1 MRIAGLLQDAGV
13 PPGVVT
19 VVPTADPAS
28 WFDAVADHSAVPRRR
43 PVTSVLETTS
53 FIGGTWTTRSATE
66 PIHVT
71 SPASGA
77 AIGTAWTATA
87 EDIDHAVA
95 AARRGQVTLEAMTGH
110 ERAALLHRAGDLMG
124 RRIDELAGAITLEQG
139 KPVHESR
146 EEVEETI
153 GNLRMAAEDVKRF
166 DSAVIPAE
174 ARGKSVLTF
183 HRANGVFAVI
193 TPWNFPLMIPSELV
207 APALATGNSVV
218 LKPSEHTPLIAGRL
232 VEILAEAGFPSG
244 SVNLV
249 NGGRTTGER
258 LVTHPGVDAI
268 AFVGS
273 HPTADTIVRAAG
285 LKRTL
290 IEASGNGPLIVLD
303 DADVPRA
310 AAAAV
315 AGATFLAGQVCVA
328 TERVL
333 VEASIHDE
341 FVRAVLAAAKDVVLG
356 DPSVDGTTMGPLNN
370 ETTAAR
376 MDRHLADARAR
387 GAKVLLGGGRASG
400 FPTDL
405 YYELTVVDA
414 VSSEMMLFREES
426 FGPVVPITAFR
437 TDDEAIAMANDSH
450 LGLQAAVF
458 TSSLPRAFRFM
469 HEIRAGNIQINES
482 TGYWEGRPPFGGA
495 AGTQSGWGRL
505 QLGDF
510 TDLRTVTVDWNPT
523 GG

>member
-1 MRIAGLLQDAGV
+1 MNLVR
-13 PPGVVT
+13 
-19 VVPTADPAS
+19 
-28 WFDAVADHSAVPRRR
+28 
-43 PVTSVLETTS
+43 ETTS
-53 FIGGTWTTRSATE
+53 FIDGSWTTGGVTE

-71 SPASGA
+71 SPVSGA
-77 AIGTAWTATA
+77 SIGTAWTGTVD
-87 EDIDHAVA
+87 DIDHAVA
-95 AARRGQVTLEAMTGH
+95 VARRGQVALEAMTVH
-110 ERAALLHRAGDLMG
+110 ERAALLHRAADLLEP
-124 RRIDELAGAITLEQG
+124 RVAALAAELVLEQG
-139 KPVHESR
+139 KPVHEAR

-166 DSAVIPAE
+166 DAAVIPAE
-174 ARGKSVLTF
+174 ARGKTVLTL
-183 HRANGVFAVI
+183 HRANGVFAII

-207 APALATGNSVV
+207 APALATGNAVII
-218 LKPSEHTPLIAGRL
+218 KPSEHTPLIAGRL
-232 VEILAEAGFPSG
+232 VDVLAEAGAPPG
-244 SVNLV
+244 SVSLV
-249 NGGRTTGER
+249 NGGRSTGER

-273 HPTADTIVRAAG
+273 HTTGEAIVRAAG

-303 DADVPRA
+303 DADVAR
-310 AAAAV
+310 AAV
-315 AGATFLAGQVCVA
+315 AAVEGAAFLAGQVCVA

-333 VEASIHDE
+333 VDRSIHDE
-341 FVRAVLAAAKDVVLG
+341 FVEAVLTAANEVVLG
-356 DPSVDGTTMGPLNN
+356 DPSVDATTMGPLNN
-370 ETTAAR
+370 EMTAAR

-387 GAKVLLGGGRASG
+387 GANVLLGGGRAAG

-405 YYELTVVDA
+405 YYEMTVVDA
-414 VSSEMMLFREES
+414 VSPEMLLFREES
-426 FGPVVPITAFR
+426 FGPVVPITTFR
-437 TDDEAIAMANDSH
+437 TDDEAITMANDSH

-510 TDLRTVTVDWNPT
+510 TDLRTVTIDWNPL